1 MADVALLCPEQ
12 ASTELARLLEV
23 AQTLLRIITCI
34 TRGLRKEV
42 YNPSHVLTY
51 DISKVYQSR
60 LARASTSEQK
70 SGASKGCVCIVQHAE
85 LTFQFVLS

>member
-1 MADVALLCPEQ
+1 VADVALLCPEQ

-42 YNPSHVLTY
+42 YNPSHILTY
-51 DISKVYQSR
+51 AI
-60 LARASTSEQK
+60 
-70 SGASKGCVCIVQHAE
+70 
-85 LTFQFVLS
+85 